1 MDRDGVTSAAEGA
14 RRRLGELIRPGATK
28 VDGRSLWIL
37 ERSAVTA
44 LIVVTNMIGAA
55 AVLSLCLF
63 VLPLPPIE
71 DQGNVRLINGFVAAG
86 YVAVAIPVG
95 AYLGA
100 RWLGRLR
107 DWLRE
112 DRGPGAEEQR
122 TVLLAPLRLFALQVG
137 LWLGAAVV
145 FGVLNLTYSGRLA
158 LWVSSAIVLSGLTTA
173 ACAYLLSERALRPI
187 AVRALA
193 EGADPPLPGPGV
205 ATRFLLSWGLGT
217 SIPVTGVLVI
227 GIAYLAGT
235 DASGTDLAI
244 AMVTL
249 GGGALIVGFIA
260 ILLAARATVA
270 PINAVRRALS
280 EVRDGELDVQV
291 PVYDGTQIGDLQ
303 LGFNQMV
310 HGLSERQRIR
320 EALGAY
326 VDPDVAEQILE
337 EGSDFAGENVEVTVL
352 FVDVRDFTGFAES
365 RSADDVVAA
374 LNRLF
379 ESIVPIVHERG
390 GRVDK
395 FTGDG
400 LLAVFGAPRRLSDH
414 ADRALTAACEIR
426 AAAEEIGDF
435 EIGIG
440 LNSGEV
446 VAGNIGGGGRL
457 EFSVIGDV
465 VNVAAR
471 AEAATRETGDAIL
484 LTETTRASLSDAD
497 GEFTE
502 RTGVSL
508 KGKAEDVSL
517 YGYEC

>member
-1 MDRDGVTSAAEGA
+1 MVAKA
-14 RRRLGELIRPGATK
+14 RRRLGEMIRPGATE
-28 VDGRSLWIL
+28 VDGRALWIL
-37 ERSAVTA
+37 ERSAVTV
-44 LIVVTNMIGAA
+44 LIVATNIIGAG
-55 AVLSLCLF
+55 AVLTLCLF
-63 VLPLPPIE
+63 VLPLPAVE
-71 DQGNVRLINGFVAAG
+71 NQGDVRLVNGLVAAG
-86 YVAVAIPVG
+86 YVALAVPLG

-100 RWLGRLR
+100 RWLGGLR
-107 DWLRE
+107 DWLKE
-112 DRGPGAEEQR
+112 DRQPGEAEQR
-122 TVLLAPLRLFALQVG
+122 TVLLAPLRLFVLQVA

-158 LWVSSAIVLSGLTTA
+158 LWVSSAVVLSGLTTA

-187 AVRALA
+187 AARALA
-193 EGADPPLPGPGV
+193 EGAEPPLPGPGL
-205 ATRFLLSWGLGT
+205 ATRFLLAWGLGT
-217 SIPVTGVLVI
+217 VIPVMGVLII
-227 GIAYLAGT
+227 GIAFLAGT
-235 DASGTDLAI
+235 DATGTDLAV
-244 AMVTL
+244 AMVVL
-249 GGGALIVGFIA
+249 GGGALVVGLIA

-270 PINAVRRALS
+270 PVNAVRHALT

-337 EGSDFAGENVEVTVL
+337 EGTDFAGESVDVTVL
-352 FVDVRDFTGFAES
+352 FVDVRDFTAFAES
-365 RSADDVVAA
+365 RSADEVVAA

-379 ESIVPIVHERG
+379 EKIVPIVHEHG

-414 ADRALTAACEIR
+414 ADRALSAAREIK
-426 AAAEEIGDF
+426 AAADEVGDF
-435 EIGIG
+435 EIGVGI
-440 LNSGEV
+440 NSGEV

-471 AEAATRETGDAIL
+471 AEAATRETGDSIL
-484 LTETTRASLSDAD
+484 LTETTKAALNDGDAKF
-497 GEFTE
+497 EK
-502 RTGVSL
+502 RSGVSL
-508 KGKAEDVSL
+508 KGKAEDVAL
-517 YGYEC
+517 YGYEG